1 MILDVCPSGV
11 QRTMVSGLPLGETEL
26 GALALELGRA
36 CGTSS
41 SVVGRSIELDGDHQ
55 SVVARALEGRGYRVD
70 LA

>member
-1 MILDVCPSGV
+1 MILDVRRSGGQRTSVSGV
-11 QRTMVSGLPLGETEL
+11 PLEGPELAGL
-26 GALALELGRA
+26 AMELGRA

-55 SVVARALEGRGYRVD
+55 SVVARALEGRGYPVD